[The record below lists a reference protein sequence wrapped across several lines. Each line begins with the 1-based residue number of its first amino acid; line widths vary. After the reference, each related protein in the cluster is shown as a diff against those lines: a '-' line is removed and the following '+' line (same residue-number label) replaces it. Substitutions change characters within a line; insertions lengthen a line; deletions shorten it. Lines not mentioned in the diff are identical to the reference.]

1 MEPESKRP
9 KVDEDVANNTCRAND
24 VLSLQWVD
32 IDAETRQIVV
42 ADVAAP
48 SFSHAFFGDK
58 EEIRGYE
65 DLKVTLSID
74 RQSFYA
80 MLDVTFKKRE
90 DDADD
95 VRALLR
101 EQFEYDFEISAAD
114 FAERCL
120 AFRTPALEIDV
131 FGECARDK
139 MAFLD
144 GSLILTHAPLHAGHT
159 RLKVLM

>member
-1 MEPESKRP
+1 MEPGSKRP
-9 KVDEDVANNTCRAND
+9 KVDEDVVNDTCRAND

-32 IDAETRQIVV
+32 IDAKTRQMVV
-42 ADVAAP
+42 ADIVAP
-48 SFSHAFFGDK
+48 SFSHAFFGEK

-65 DLKVTLSID
+65 GLKVTLSID
-74 RQSFYA
+74 RLSFYA

-90 DDADD
+90 DEAND

-101 EQFEYDFEISAAD
+101 EQFEYDFEISAED

-120 AFRTPALEIDV
+120 AFRTSAPEIDV
-131 FGECARDK
+131 FGECTRDK
-139 MAFLD
+139 TAFLD
-144 GSLILTHAPLHAGHT
+144 GSLVLTHAPLHTAHA